1 MDSFNSVVVG
11 PQFSHLKNLSTLHL
25 CRCPLRE
32 IQLDGL
38 ELLGDLTLT
47 YCEFLEGLSI
57 ISSSLRM
64 LSRLEV
70 SNCPELLQIR
80 FLSTMESLESLIVKF
95 CESLGGL
102 CGLSNSKKLKTLMFG
117 VCPMLRVIEGL
128 EELELLQQLT
138 FITCP
143 SSKVLTNLSNS
154 KIPNECIID
163 VWDCEKSPECC
174 GGRYGDYREEI
185 LEWTRRG
192 LNQEGA
198 AQFLKRG
205 RRLIVQEDA
214 RETDAEGSM
223 METEIYYPQNSPL
236 TVGPPEPGAELDSRS
251 LNDFQSPPRTSSAD
265 VSKCSCSIL

>member
-236 TVGPPEPGAELDSRS
+236 TVGPPEPGAELDSR
-251 LNDFQSPPRTSSAD
+251 N